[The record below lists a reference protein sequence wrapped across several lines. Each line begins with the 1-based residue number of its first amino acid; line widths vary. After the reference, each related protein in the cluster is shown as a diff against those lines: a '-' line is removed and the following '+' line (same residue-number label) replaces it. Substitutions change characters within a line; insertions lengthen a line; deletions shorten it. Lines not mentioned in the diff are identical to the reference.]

1 MSRLNLMLFIL
12 VIFMAL
18 AVVNAQ
24 HRSRVLFIDLQKERD
39 SALQLRNEWNE
50 LQIQQGSLTS
60 SKRVEEGAIREL
72 QMHSPLPGKVKLIVS
87 VASSARSAP

>member
-1 MSRLNLMLFIL
+1 MNRINFIL
-12 VIFMAL
+12 FMVVVLMAL

-39 SALQLRNEWNE
+39 YALQLHNEWNE

-60 SKRVEEGAIREL
+60 SKRIEEGAIQEL
-72 QMHSPLPGKVKLIVS
+72 QMHSPLPGKIKLIVS
-87 VASSARSAP
+87 SASSDQGVP